1 VFSVIYGHVMPA
13 YSLLRSWSIVLTAA
27 LQLTASA
34 RADSVDQ
41 DALRRAVQG
50 GEIRPLADILG
61 ALRGKLPGQIIG
73 TEVERK
79 HGRWIYEFRVT
90 DDRGRLFEV
99 YVDARTGEIER
110 TKEK

>member
-1 VFSVIYGHVMPA
+1 MAVVMA
-13 YSLLRSWSIVLTAA
+13 VRLRSRILLSALVVLSVLATPA
-27 LQLTASA
+27 QSDSA
-34 RADSVDQ
+34 DQ

-50 GEIRPLADILG
+50 GEIRPLTDIL
-61 ALRGKLPGQIIG
+61 AILRGKLPGQITG

-79 HGRWIYEFRVT
+79 SGRWIYEFRVV
-90 DDRGRLFEV
+90 DDKGRLFEV